1 MHGSHKS
8 KCYRLPIYYF
18 VSYDYNYTFSH
29 MAVILDSKIVSI
41 IAFSNYVDVKQIY
54 VNKIGQTYI
63 VTRHIN
69 RVFAL
74 YKVEF
79 IITEEFSELF
89 RVHGG
94 HLE

>member
-1 MHGSHKS
+1 M
-8 KCYRLPIYYF
+8 
-18 VSYDYNYTFSH
+18 
-29 MAVILDSKIVSI
+29 VSI
-41 IAFSNYVDVKQIY
+41 IAFSNYVDVKQMY

-63 VTRHIN
+63 ATRPIN

-74 YKVEF
+74 YKVES

-89 RVHGG
+89 RVYGG

>member
-1 MHGSHKS
+1 MLSFAH
-8 KCYRLPIYYF
+8 IYLF
-18 VSYDYNYTFSH
+18 VSYDYNWTFSH
-29 MAVILDSKIVSI
+29 TAAILDSKMVSI

-69 RVFAL
+69 QVFAL
-74 YKVEF
+74 YKVES
-79 IITEEFSELF
+79 IITEEFSKLF